1 MESLF
6 FTLFSGAVVLN
17 FHITPST
24 ADDKDRQFVSLDL
37 AITLPHKVQR
47 YTHKNLAPLSFLHH
61 FVCAVSQRQTRDSFQ
76 PITWVVRRPLER
88 VSPPVP
94 CSHHSLICNLIL
106 AVSIPSKKIYKMCR
120 METGNE
126 IYLSYFV
133 LVMQTVLQK
142 ALGTNPQSMRGL
154 RWSMS

>member
-61 FVCAVSQRQTRDSFQ
+61 FVCTVSQRQTRDSFQ

-106 AVSIPSKKIYKMCR
+106 AVSIPPKKNKKKCAEWRLGMKFISPTLCLSCKQYCR
-120 METGNE
+120 RPWVQ
-126 IYLSYFV
+126 IHRV
-133 LVMQTVLQK
+133 
-142 ALGTNPQSMRGL
+142 
-154 RWSMS
+154 